1 MSKYMAAER
10 AGDYA
15 APPIRWRTLAVLAA
29 LGAAITLLLTRPN
42 WWPGSFLAI
51 VVVAAVG
58 HQSETTKSLDPES
71 WLKGKRGEEQVVRL
85 IGKLE
90 ADGYSSLERVETPHG
105 LVDYVIAG
113 PGGIFTVEMKHW
125 AGRFYRKDGKLL
137 HNGVEAEDVV
147 QQAGRRAGEIAATLE
162 RAGLRVGVEALVVS
176 TEAPVLRG
184 PIATPRATLLEAG
197 DLASFVK
204 RIPRRLSTP
213 AVEVAKRTVAA
224 AVADLSRADV

>member
-1 MSKYMAAER
+1 MAAER
-10 AGDYA
+10 AGDYP
-15 APPIRWRTLAVLAA
+15 APPIRWRTLAVFGVLA
-29 LGAAITLLLTRPN
+29 AAITLLLTHPN
-42 WWPGSFLAI
+42 WWPGPFMAI
-51 VVVAAVG
+51 VLVAVAG

-71 WLKGKRGEEQVVRL
+71 WLKGKRGEEQVLRL
-85 IGKLE
+85 IGKLQ
-90 ADGYSSLERVETPHG
+90 ADGYSSLERVETPNG
-105 LVDYVIAG
+105 TVDYVLAG

-147 QQAGRRAGEIAATLE
+147 QLASRRAGEIAAVLE
-162 RAGLRVGVEALVVS
+162 RSGLRVGVDALIVS

-184 PIATPRATLLEAG
+184 PIVTPHATLLEAG

-213 AVEVAKRTVAA
+213 AVEVAKRAIATAA
-224 AVADLSRADV
+224 ASSSPATA